1 VPQLSKERERAVGQK
16 EKEETYW
23 ICVFVVA
30 VVVRLV
36 AFSAI

>member
-23 ICVFVVA
+23 ICVFVA